1 MKLRIG
7 YDSKTDRCW
16 VLARVH
22 GKRSQHAHFYSKKE
36 ALQCRR
42 IIDNQQYPREKK
54 YIKAVQRILTLAEIK
69 RLNKKPRYYNS
80 QKGQKF

>member
-54 YIKAVQRILTLAEIK
+54 YIKAVQRILTMAEIK
-69 RLNKKPRYYNS
+69 KLNKTPRYCNK
-80 QKGQKF
+80 QNGKRR